1 MLTILTGSQF
11 GDEGKGK
18 IVDVLA
24 PEYDIV
30 ARFQGGDNAG
40 HTVKVGGEVFKLH
53 TIPSGVLYDVR
64 LLIGPGV
71 VINPRVLLEEIARL
85 EEGGVVVDNHKL
97 GIDAKTSIIM
107 PYHIVLDELFEAHR
121 SRKIG
126 TTKRGIAYA
135 YMDKTSRDEVQFADI
150 IDSGRLREKLD
161 WMLPAKR
168 AYLEFL
174 GATDDQIERALDTEW
189 LFETGERLRAYC
201 TDVSRE
207 VNTAI
212 AEGRSVLAEG
222 AQGTHLDL
230 IHGTQ
235 KFVTSSSTIAGSA
248 CVSLGVGPKMVDEV
262 VGVVKAYITRVGEGP
277 LPTEQHGEV
286 GEHLQQRGVEYGTT
300 TGRAR
305 RCGWFDVPL
314 LKKSIALNGYTSL
327 TLTKLDV
334 LTGLSPVRI
343 CTSYE
348 LDGEVVDYPPELTS
362 ELERCIPVYENVEG
376 WNDDISGARRLDDLP
391 DAALAYVRTLEHML
405 GVPIT
410 MVSVGASREQMIR
423 VEG

>member
-168 AYLEFL
+168 EYLEFL

-334 LTGLSPVRI
+334 LTG
-343 CTSYE
+343 
-348 LDGEVVDYPPELTS
+348 
-362 ELERCIPVYENVEG
+362 
-376 WNDDISGARRLDDLP
+376 
-391 DAALAYVRTLEHML
+391 
-405 GVPIT
+405 
-410 MVSVGASREQMIR
+410 
-423 VEG
+423 